1 MQLREVSLKKCSI
14 AFLSNCIDVVDAINA
29 DRIGEFAFAK
39 FSSRSRRRAAA

>member
-1 MQLREVSLKKCSI
+1 MQLREVSLKEMLDSI
-14 AFLSNCIDVVDAINA
+14 SFNCIDVVDAINA